1 MDLDCSLNGV
11 CVAGTCQCDA
21 AWEGEQCE
29 RFATLPASPTADVKE
44 AATSTWGTG
53 TLAGQLEGEYGC
65 VLPDEVMFRETTTL
79 RVLTILVKEGFDEE
93 TYSRTVAAFEIETVT
108 IKERGGGD
116 PLIENC
122 PCCLLCPCYKT
133 RKV

>member
-1 MDLDCSLNGV
+1 MLRGSARQQGISADTALVELGVDSL
-11 CVAGTCQCDA
+11 A
-21 AWEGEQCE
+21 
-29 RFATLPASPTADVKE
+29 
-44 AATSTWGTG
+44 
-53 TLAGQLEGEYGC
+53 LAQLKGQLEGEYGC

-116 PLIENC
+116 PLIEGQAGGHHLQVVAQ
-122 PCCLLCPCYKT
+122 PAGE
-133 RKV
+133 